1 MEQGLRL
8 RDGAD
13 FQRVRNAGPG
23 FGGSFLRLRVAPGR
37 KAHNRYGLVAGRHI
51 GGAVK
56 RNRVKRLLREALRCL
71 HPELLPGH
79 DVVVEARP
87 QLPGQ
92 SLASVCQALRQQMRR
107 AGLLAGEAASG

>member
-1 MEQGLRL
+1 MEQRLRL

-13 FQRVRNAGPG
+13 FQRVRNTGPG
-23 FGGSFLRLRVAPGR
+23 FGGNSLRLRVAPGG
-37 KAHNRYGLVAGRHI
+37 KAHNRYGLVTGRHI

-56 RNRVKRLLREALRCL
+56 RNRVKRLLREALRRL

-87 QLPGQ
+87 PLVGMP
-92 SLASVCQALRQQMRR
+92 LAGVCQALRLQLQR
-107 AGLLAGEAASG
+107 AGLLAGETASG